1 MLGWI
6 ITAAILAALLAAGAL
21 WERHCRRQDAA
32 AYPCPGKMVDIP
44 GARMH
49 VLAQGEGP
57 RIVLLTGW
65 NTAVPSVDFQ
75 PLARELNARGFRVVI
90 PEKPGYGYSTDS
102 DVPRQLDT
110 VVDELRLALR
120 EAGEE
125 GPYLL
130 LGHSMAG
137 TELVRWACRFPE
149 EVRAIYSLDAP
160 APMCYTTVPLPPLF
174 ARHIQRF
181 QHCFGLKRISMAIP
195 RFRKSYWKYLNQ
207 YAYLDPVL
215 LPIEKAMV
223 IKNGGSHAT
232 WNEMKLLRANAKVAG
247 GDVPEGIPVMMFIA
261 SDTHDQRWD
270 ALQPTEDE
278 FIARNHARTL
288 IVEGMHNLQHFQ
300 PALIAQ
306 TIAADKERLGL

>member
-1 MLGWI
+1 MRFFCPFAFI
-6 ITAAILAALLAAGAL
+6 ALKYK
-21 WERHCRRQDAA
+21 R
-32 AYPCPGKMVDIP
+32 KTI
-44 GARMH
+44 
-49 VLAQGEGP
+49 
-57 RIVLLTGW
+57 GW

-75 PLARELNARGFRVVI
+75 PLAKELNTQGFRVVI
-90 PEKPGYGYSTDS
+90 PDKPGYGYSTDT
-102 DVPRQLDT
+102 DVPRTLDT

-130 LGHSMAG
+130 LGRSMAG

-181 QHCFGLKRISMAIP
+181 QHFFGLKRISMAIP

-207 YAYLDPVL
+207 YAYLDPSL

-232 WNEMKLLRANAKVAG
+232 WNEMKLLRENAKVAG

-261 SDTHDQRWD
+261 SDTHDNRWD
-270 ALQPTEDE
+270 VLQPTEDE